1 VHDRKRRIRLR
12 RQRTGLR
19 FPKRLLCFEELEVR
33 LPMTA
38 NFAVSEFLADN
49 NTGFRDRFGDESDWI
64 EIHNS
69 GDTAGSLNG
78 YYLRDSSNQWQFPN
92 VSVAA
97 GGYLVVFAS
106 GRDLRD
112 PTQELHT
119 NFSLKKEGEYLGL
132 IAPNGTTVVQE
143 FAPAFP
149 AQSENVSYGPGQVI
163 TNTNLVSVGSNAK
176 TIVPT
181 TANHSTYDAV
191 WKSPSYVPDVNWI
204 SGTNGAGYG
213 QTFNGFQVKE
223 YQANI
228 SASSPIGTTLDS
240 ISEVLELVGDPT
252 AYTSVSAGNYA
263 TLNFRN
269 NYSGAGNATRYNTG
283 QIEFPGQTSGT
294 DYNHVATE
302 VHALITIPA
311 AGAWTFGLDHNEGYL
326 LQIGDFEASQDGTGS
341 TERFHTF
348 TFDAPGTYDLELYH
362 FERTGSSWLKLYA
375 APGTFTSFNAA
386 AFDLVGDTANGG
398 LAVKSDLVGSSGSSI
413 SQLLGTNV
421 QAQMQGVNPDL
432 YTRIA
437 FNVNDPAALDQLK
450 LRTRYDDGFVA
461 YLNGVEVARKNAPG
475 AAGST
480 VAYNAIATQNR
491 NTDAVLTAE
500 DFDITSFLSLLTPGQ
515 NVLAVQCL
523 NFSANDP
530 EAFVL
535 PELIGTDIASTGNV
549 FFTTPTPGAANG
561 DSYLGIVKD
570 TKFNADRGFYSA
582 PFNLEI
588 TSETQGAKIYYTL
601 DGSEPTEASGILYA
615 GPVLINKTITLRAAA
630 FKAGYAPTNVDT
642 ETYFFVNDIV
652 QQTSAKTLQLG
663 FPTTW
668 GSSVP
673 NSNFPASVFVSDASY
688 GLDPDIVGNFN
699 ANGDPIGG
707 DLYGGVFANELKDA
721 LQSIPSISIV
731 MNMNDLF
738 SANTGIITNASER
751 SSAWE
756 RAASIEWISPDG
768 ASDEFQIDA
777 GIRIQGAFFRS
788 NTNNLKKSFRLL
800 FKNIYGAGKLDFPLF
815 DDGTVDSFNTLVLRG
830 GGNDGYT
837 WNSAKLTEQY
847 TRDAFMHELQL
858 ASGNAS
864 PHSTFAHLY
873 INGVYWG
880 LYNPVE
886 RPDNEFAASYLGGDP
901 DNYDVVHR
909 GGSIFEAQSGDFD
922 AWNSLMA
929 LAEQAQ
935 TSQTAYMQLQ
945 GKNLDGTPNPA
956 TPALLDLTNY
966 IDYIIVNSW
975 AGNWDWPRNNFY
987 AARDRDPSTT
997 TGFHFFNW
1005 DGENTMGNNL
1015 SRSPLNA
1022 DVFNPAT
1029 LPGSDWGQNEASG
1042 DVHDNAGRIHIL
1054 LRNNPEYRQLF
1065 ADRAQVFLF
1074 NHGILAPESLIP
1086 RFQDV
1091 SSQVELAMIGESARW
1106 GDMQAHRTP
1115 TPNRAITP
1123 ADWVTERDW
1132 ILNSYLPSRSG
1143 VFLNQLKTY
1152 GFYPTVNAPAFNQ
1165 FGGNYAGGF
1174 RLSINSANSGGT
1186 LYYTLDGSDPRL
1198 FGGALSSSAKT
1209 FATPILLSGNVTV
1222 KARYL
1227 SSSGVWS
1234 ALTEAPFTQNAIGTY
1249 PGDLNRDGKLTSA
1262 DLVSMLRA
1270 LTDIPAYQSTNQ
1282 LTPAQFVAI
1291 ADLSGDGVV
1300 SNVDI
1305 QSLINALIA
1314 QEVGNG
1320 AGAGSTSGESS
1331 LAASGAG
1338 SVVIEP
1344 SVTSTTSQSAPTL
1357 PAAASAE
1364 DISTPIAGVSKVE
1377 STPITTSAPR
1387 FFFSSISTNDANAD
1401 ARGVLRLTSG
1411 LASHR
1416 DEDAT
1421 ANEQNTDFYLQ
1432 LANSRIRTRSE
1443 NVLED
1448 CRVHAS
1454 DADAVDDLFAGL
1466 FESEFA
1472 LT

>member
-1 VHDRKRRIRLR
+1 M
-12 RQRTGLR
+12 
-19 FPKRLLCFEELEVR
+19 LCFEELEVR

-38 NFAVSEFLADN
+38 NFVISEFLADN
-49 NTGFRDRFGDESDWI
+49 NTGYRDRFGDESDWI
-64 EIHNS
+64 EIHNT

-78 YYLRDSSNQWQFPN
+78 YYLRDSNNQWQFPN

-106 GRDLRD
+106 GRDQRD
-112 PTQELHT
+112 PLQELHT

-163 TNTNLVSVGSNAK
+163 TNTNLVSAGSNAK

-181 TANHSTYDAV
+181 TANHATYDAV
-191 WKSPSYVPDVNWI
+191 WKSPSYVPDANWI

-228 SASSPIGTTLDS
+228 SSTSPIGTTLDS
-240 ISEVLELVGDPT
+240 ISEVLELVGDPA
-252 AYTSVSAGNYA
+252 AYTSVSAGNYS

-269 NYSGAGNATRYNTG
+269 NYSGAGNATRYTSG

-302 VHALITIPA
+302 VHALITIPT
-311 AGAWTFGLDHNEGYL
+311 AGAWTFGLDHNEGYSL
-326 LQIGDFEASQDGTGS
+326 RIGDFEASQESTGS

-348 TFDAPGTYDLELYH
+348 TFDTAGTYELELYH

-375 APGTFTSFNAA
+375 APGTFTSFSA

-398 LAVKSDLVGSSGSSI
+398 LAVKSDLVGSSGTSI
-413 SQLLGTNV
+413 NQLLGTNV
-421 QAQMQGVNPDL
+421 QAQMQGINSDL

-437 FNVNDPAALDQLK
+437 FNVNDPAALDQLM
-450 LRTRYDDGFVA
+450 LRMRYDDGFVA
-461 YLNGVEVARKNAPG
+461 YLNGTEVARKNAPG
-475 AAGST
+475 AIGST

-523 NFSANDP
+523 NFTASDP
-530 EAFVL
+530 DAFVL

-561 DSYLGIVKD
+561 DSFLGIVKD
-570 TKFNADRGFYSA
+570 TKFNADRGFYNA

-588 TSETQGAKIYYTL
+588 TTETPGAKIYYTL

-615 GPVLINKTITLRAAA
+615 GPVLINKTTTLRAAA
-630 FKAGYAPTNVDT
+630 FKTGFAPTNIDT

-652 QQTSAKTLQLG
+652 QQTSSKTLQLG
-663 FPTTW
+663 FPSTW

-673 NSNFPASVFVSDASY
+673 NSNFPASVFVSDAGY

-707 DLYGGVFANELKDA
+707 DLYGGVYANSLKDA

-756 RAASIEWISPDG
+756 RAASIEWISSDG

-815 DDGTVDSFNTLVLRG
+815 DEGAVDSFNTLVLRG

-922 AWNSLMA
+922 AWNSMMA

-935 TSQTAYMQLQ
+935 TSQVAYMQLQ

-956 TPALLDLTNY
+956 MPPLIDLTNY

-987 AARDRDPSTT
+987 AARDRDPLTT

-1065 ADRAQVFLF
+1065 ADRAQKFLF
-1074 NHGILAPESLIP
+1074 NSGILTPESLSP

-1091 SSQVELAMIGESARW
+1091 SADVELAIIGESARW
-1106 GDMQAHRTP
+1106 GDMQAHRSP
-1115 TPNRAITP
+1115 SPNRAITP
-1123 ADWVTERDW
+1123 GDWVTERDW
-1132 ILNSYLPSRSG
+1132 ILNTYLPNRSG

-1174 RLSINSANSGGT
+1174 RLSISSANSGGT

-1198 FGGALSSSAKT
+1198 SGGTLSSSAKT
-1209 FATPILLSGNVTV
+1209 FANPILLSGSVTV

-1227 SSSGVWS
+1227 STSGVWS
-1234 ALTEAPFTQNAIGTY
+1234 ALTEAPFTQNAVGTY

-1262 DLVSMLRA
+1262 DLGAMLRA
-1270 LTDIPAYQSTNQ
+1270 LTDIPTYQLNNQ
-1282 LTPAQFVAI
+1282 LTPAQFIAI

-1305 QSLINALIA
+1305 QAFLNALA
-1314 QEVGNG
+1314 GQESGSG
-1320 AGAGSTSGESS
+1320 AALGSG
-1331 LAASGAG
+1331 SGAG
-1338 SVVIEP
+1338 SVVAEP
-1344 SVTSTTSQSAPTL
+1344 AVASTTSQSVLTL
-1357 PAAASAE
+1357 SAADSSE
-1364 DISTPIAGVSKVE
+1364 VISTSTASVSTVE
-1377 STPITTSAPR
+1377 LMPITRVAPR
-1387 FFFSSISTNDANAD
+1387 FFFASISINDANA
-1401 ARGVLRLTSG
+1401 AVRGILRSTSSLTS
-1411 LASHR
+1411 HQ
-1416 DEDAT
+1416 DEDGAG
-1421 ANEQNTDFYLQ
+1421 NEQNADFYLQ
-1432 LANSRIRTRSE
+1432 LANSRIRARSE
-1443 NVLED
+1443 IVFED
-1448 CRVHAS
+1448 CRVHACK
-1454 DADAVDDLFAGL
+1454 ADAVDELLAGL
-1466 FESEFA
+1466 LESEFA